1 MRNNYLIVK
10 CCMFSLLLGLSM
22 GVHAQEEQVGGKKI
36 TTKYEEFISQ
46 SGTFVKFID
55 NNIPYKETVYL
66 DGIYGKVRTFFGQTK
81 NHYYLILA
89 KRELGGSYEAMI
101 EYSDLI
107 ELNKAF
113 DRLLSEVDEDV
124 KLKTEYNYLENKY
137 ITKDIFKI
145 GYYIEK
151 KKAKWFVKFSQDI
164 PSFRITYPK
173 DFYQYMKD
181 GQVKIEGIMAREGK

>member
-1 MRNNYLIVK
+1 
-10 CCMFSLLLGLSM
+10 MFSLLLGLSM

-55 NNIPYKETVYL
+55 NNIPHKETVYL

-173 DFYQYMKD
+173 DFCRYMKD